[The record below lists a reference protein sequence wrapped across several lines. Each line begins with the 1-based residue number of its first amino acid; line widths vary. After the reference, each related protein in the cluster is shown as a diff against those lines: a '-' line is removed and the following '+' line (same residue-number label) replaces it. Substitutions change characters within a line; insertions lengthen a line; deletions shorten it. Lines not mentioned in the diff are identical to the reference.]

1 MLFQLDSKEL
11 LLMLKEVGLIQV
23 GEIEEQDLTHLFSQ
37 QTQ

>member
-11 LLMLKEVGLIQV
+11 LLILKEVGLIQV
-23 GEIEEQDLTHLFSQ
+23 EEIEEQDLTHLFSQ